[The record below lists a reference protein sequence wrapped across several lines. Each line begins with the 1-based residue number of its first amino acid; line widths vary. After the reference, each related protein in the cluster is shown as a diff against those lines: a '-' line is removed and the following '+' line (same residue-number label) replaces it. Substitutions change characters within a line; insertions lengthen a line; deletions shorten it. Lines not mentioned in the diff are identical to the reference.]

1 MLWTVAT
8 LPFATQPA
16 SRKAFR
22 PSRRRRAALLD
33 GPRLP
38 KVGVGQRRGH
48 QAVLGV
54 RPDQFKDGLG
64 VGPVGA

>member
-33 GPRLP
+33 GP
-38 KVGVGQRRGH
+38 GSRRWEWVNG
-48 QAVLGV
+48 
-54 RPDQFKDGLG
+54 
-64 VGPVGA
+64 GATKPY